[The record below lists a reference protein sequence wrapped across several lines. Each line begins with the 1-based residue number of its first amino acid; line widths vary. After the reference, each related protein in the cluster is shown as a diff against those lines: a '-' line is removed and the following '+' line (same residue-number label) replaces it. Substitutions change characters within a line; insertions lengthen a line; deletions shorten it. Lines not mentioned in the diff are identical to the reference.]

1 MRFRVQFG
9 INLHEWVFQ
18 LFEKLSSANLFQI
31 EREKSYDYLLI
42 IQTWKNSRGKSAGRC
57 FLKPFFAF
65 ENFFQSFRTKFL
77 SLLYL
82 ISSTYKI
89 SHFLSDNHKPEL
101 RCVIYT
107 GITLSAPVLH
117 FLHWCYTWTVLLSA
131 NQNRVIFFMCM
142 IGTFIIIISG
152 LHRQEDVSR
161 LNVNDSGQACQMA
174 SFSVLAVSIWRIR

>member
-18 LFEKLSSANLFQI
+18 LFEKLASANLFQI

-101 RCVIYT
+101 RCVICT

-117 FLHWCYTWTVLLSA
+117 LNCTALGQSESS
-131 NQNRVIFFMCM
+131 IFFHVYDWNFYYHFRVTPSRRCF
-142 IGTFIIIISG
+142 TFKCEWQWTGMPDG
-152 LHRQEDVSR
+152 LVF
-161 LNVNDSGQACQMA
+161 CPC
-174 SFSVLAVSIWRIR
+174 SFNLENSLK